1 MKKLLGAILVLAVF
15 ASIAAIAQTTV
26 TNRGEVITVYTME
39 DLPESTET
47 NTDITEKP
55 WNVEVRND
63 ATVKGDLAVEGS
75 TTVSN
80 VAASGTLAVTGST
93 TVSNVA
99 ASGTLDVTGNAT
111 VSNVT
116 ASGDV
121 VVSGATASQAVFT
134 DENKKLVSNDVTGT
148 GDVVMSASPTLT
160 GTVGAENITASGTLD
175 VTGVATFTAA
185 PKLTA
190 VTAEGAETATMT
202 NAPAAGNPVAWAN
215 VSIGTNTY
223 VIPLFAAE

>member
-1 MKKLLGAILVLAVF
+1 MKKALIVSFVAAVLVAGVVF
-15 ASIAAIAQTTV
+15 AQTTV
-26 TNRGEVITVYTME
+26 TNRGEVITVHTMT
-39 DLPESTET
+39 DLPKSTET
-47 NTDITEKP
+47 NTDVTDKP

-80 VAASGTLAVTGST
+80 VVASGTLA
-93 TVSNVA
+93 
-99 ASGTLDVTGNAT
+99 
-111 VSNVT
+111 
-116 ASGDV
+116 
-121 VVSGATASQAVFT
+121 
-134 DENKKLVSNDVTGT
+134 
-148 GDVVMSASPTLT
+148 
-160 GTVGAENITASGTLD
+160 

-190 VTAEGAETATMT
+190 VTTNGSETATMT

-215 VSIGTNTY
+215 VSVGTNTY